1 MREVMSR
8 ASALDTITRD
18 HEGVAGSPAY
28 LAPERWRGHAAT
40 ARSDLFSLGALL
52 LEARTGQRVFDAP
65 NPVVLRARILAGE
78 RAVEPPADLAWI
90 ELCLAVDPERR
101 APDARTLRAR
111 IARGSDGSTRAG
123 RTSILVAPRIV
134 ARPERA

>member
-1 MREVMSR
+1 MSR

-65 NPVVLRARILAGE
+65 NPFVLRARILAGE